1 MPIADDVILGK
12 NVVIHHPE
20 LVNLYGCV
28 IGDSCK
34 VASFV
39 EIGSGVTVGS
49 GCAIQAFVYIPSGV
63 VIGDDVFIGPHVC
76 FTNDLYPP
84 SGKRWGTVV
93 EDKVSIGAG
102 AVIVCGIKIGRNAKV
117 AAGAVVIRD
126 VPAGSVVVGNPARII
141 KRSHKWEQEE

>member
-1 MPIADDVILGK
+1 MPIADNVVLGK

-20 LVNLYGCV
+20 LVNLYGCW
-28 IGDSCK
+28 IGNDCK

-39 EIGSGVTVGS
+39 EIGAGVTVGF
-49 GCAIQAFVYIPSGV
+49 GCKIQAFVYIPPGV
-63 VIGDDVFIGPHVC
+63 VIGNDVFIGPSVC

-84 SGKRWGTVV
+84 SGKVWQTVI

-102 AVIVCGIKIGRNAKV
+102 AIILCGVKIGRNAKI

-126 VPAGSVVVGNPARII
+126 VPADAVVVGNPARRIR
-141 KRSHKWEQEE
+141 RSHKWG